1 MQFGTIYAIAG
12 ENIVLAITQYST
24 VFSQNQVYFGRK
36 KNTPGRIISRC
47 KSAGYPPAKF
57 SGHDTLYRVAAN
69 CSDPRTVSGHHG
81 EEQCDPQPLLWYSVP
96 AFCIPHTAGGSE
108 GTLCLPSASGCRSRA
123 LRPAVLLPG
132 GEICVSRK
140 TLSPAQSILDSRG
153 VHKELLVAVASFIP
167 PTAKAL
173 CRSVRRC

>member
-1 MQFGTIYAIAG
+1 MQVGTIYAIAG
-12 ENIVLAITQYST
+12 ANIVLAITQYST

-108 GTLCLPSASGCRSRA
+108 GTLCLPSASGCHSRA
-123 LRPAVLLPG
+123 LRPAVLPPG
-132 GEICVSRK
+132 GEACVSRK
-140 TLSPAQSILDSRG
+140 TLFPVPQALDIRD
-153 VHKELLVAVASFIP
+153 VHRELLVSSEWLSPPSF
-167 PTAKAL
+167 T
-173 CRSVRRC
+173 

>member
-1 MQFGTIYAIAG
+1 M
-12 ENIVLAITQYST
+12 LAITQYST

-36 KNTPGRIISRC
+36 KIALGGIISRC
-47 KSAGYPPAKF
+47 M
-57 SGHDTLYRVAAN
+57 SGGCPRVLFLRYDDACTGFAS
-69 CSDPRTVSGHHG
+69 CSYPRTVSGHHG

-153 VHKELLVAVASFIP
+153 VHKELLVSSA
-167 PTAKAL
+167 
-173 CRSVRRC
+173 

>member
-1 MQFGTIYAIAG
+1 M
-12 ENIVLAITQYST
+12 LAITQYST

-81 EEQCDPQPLLWYSVP
+81 EEQCDPQLLLWYSVP
-96 AFCIPHTAGGSE
+96 ASCTPHIAGGSE
-108 GTLCLPSASGCRSRA
+108 GTFCLPSASGCHSRA
-123 LRPAVLLPG
+123 LRPAVLPPG
-132 GEICVSRK
+132 GEACAFHK
-140 TLSPAQSILDSRG
+140 TLSPAQSVLYSRD
-153 VHKELLVAVASFIP
+153 VHKELLVSSA
-167 PTAKAL
+167 
-173 CRSVRRC
+173 

>member
-1 MQFGTIYAIAG
+1 MQVGTIYSIAG
-12 ENIVLAITQYST
+12 ANIVLAITQYST

-96 AFCIPHTAGGSE
+96 ASCTPHTAGESE
-108 GTLCLPSASGCRSRA
+108 GTFCLPSASGCRIRA
-123 LRPAVLLPG
+123 LRPAVLPLG
-132 GEICVSRK
+132 GEACVSRK
-140 TLSPAQSILDSRG
+140 TLSPAPQALDSRG
-153 VHKELLVAVASFIP
+153 VHRGLLVSSA
-167 PTAKAL
+167 
-173 CRSVRRC
+173 

>member
-1 MQFGTIYAIAG
+1 MVLHVGNTQAYGGG
-12 ENIVLAITQYST
+12 EIVSALQKDSN

-153 VHKELLVAVASFIP
+153 VHKELLVSSA
-167 PTAKAL
+167 
-173 CRSVRRC
+173 

>member
-1 MQFGTIYAIAG
+1 MQVGTIYAIAG
-12 ENIVLAITQYST
+12 ANIVLAITQYST

-96 AFCIPHTAGGSE
+96 ASRIPHTAGGSE
-108 GTLCLPSASGCRSRA
+108 GTLCLPSASGCHSRA
-123 LRPAVLLPG
+123 LRPAVLSLG
-132 GEICVSRK
+132 GEACVSHK
-140 TLSPAQSILDSRG
+140 TLSPAQSVPDSLG
-153 VHKELLVAVASFIP
+153 VHKGLLVSSEWLSPPSF
-167 PTAKAL
+167 TENLQYFHA
-173 CRSVRRC
+173 

>member
-1 MQFGTIYAIAG
+1 M
-12 ENIVLAITQYST
+12 LAITQYST

-81 EEQCDPQPLLWYSVP
+81 EEQCDPQLLLWYSVP
-96 AFCIPHTAGGSE
+96 ASCTPHIAGGSE
-108 GTLCLPSASGCRSRA
+108 GTFCLPSASGCHSRA
-123 LRPAVLLPG
+123 LRPAVLPPG
-132 GEICVSRK
+132 GEACAFHK
-140 TLSPAQSILDSRG
+140 TLSPAQSVLDSRD
-153 VHKELLVAVASFIP
+153 VHKELLVSSA
-167 PTAKAL
+167 
-173 CRSVRRC
+173 

>member
-12 ENIVLAITQYST
+12 ANIVLAITQYST

-81 EEQCDPQPLLWYSVP
+81 EGQCDPQLLLWYSVP
-96 AFCIPHTAGGSE
+96 ASCTPHIAGGSE
-108 GTLCLPSASGCRSRA
+108 GTFCLPSASGCHSRA
-123 LRPAVLLPG
+123 LRPAVLPPG
-132 GEICVSRK
+132 GEACAFHK
-140 TLSPAQSILDSRG
+140 TLSPAQSVLDSRD
-153 VHKELLVAVASFIP
+153 VHKELLVSSA
-167 PTAKAL
+167 
-173 CRSVRRC
+173 